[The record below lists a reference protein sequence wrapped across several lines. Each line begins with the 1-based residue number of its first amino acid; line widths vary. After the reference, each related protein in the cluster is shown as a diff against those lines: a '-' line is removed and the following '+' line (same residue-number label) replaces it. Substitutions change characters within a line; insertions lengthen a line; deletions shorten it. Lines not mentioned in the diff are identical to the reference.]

1 MRVWP
6 LEAGL
11 QEQASNHLKL
21 RWLKARVVS
30 VEEKSR
36 QKIVAG
42 KVQGDERK
50 RTADEASKCAR

>member
-21 RWLKARVVS
+21 RWSKARVVS

-42 KVQGDERK
+42 KVQGDERE